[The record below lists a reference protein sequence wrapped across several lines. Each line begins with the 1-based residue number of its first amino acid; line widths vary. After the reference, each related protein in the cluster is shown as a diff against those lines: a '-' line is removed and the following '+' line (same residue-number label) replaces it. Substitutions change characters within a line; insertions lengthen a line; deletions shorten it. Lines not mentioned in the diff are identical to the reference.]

1 MPRTKVAFLWA
12 GVALAA
18 LAPSQLAAQIA
29 RPQLGTVMDA
39 SGSLRPVIGVAAAA
53 SLGDS
58 ALDNALSFAC
68 SAKLCLAKTDAALIS
83 FAPANAAGA
92 QTTWDA
98 STPTLPGPAL
108 IAIDDGA
115 GGDRTGDGT
124 NARAWI
130 YFIQSQQAA
139 LWHDGALTM
148 LDFAPDGQVLSLR
161 AASDGFDYV
170 VVRDRSR
177 GIARDGVLM
186 NGNPRRGV
194 ANAWVEHYSTSDG
207 GITVTGAIPASSVA
221 GSAPPADPSVITA
234 VMLFDGGVLA
244 ATRGQLMLTRPDGE
258 QMAFPLA
265 GARAFYQAAQ
275 GVVEIAAGEGLWI
288 LRTDPGSEQLAL
300 LPGAS
305 QGDVPPG
312 DGPADTAEVGR

>member
-1 MPRTKVAFLWA
+1 MPRTTVVFLWV
-12 GVALAA
+12 GLGLAA

-29 RPQLGTVMDA
+29 RPQLGTVLDA

-58 ALDNALSFAC
+58 ALDNAISFAC
-68 SAKLCLAKTDAALIS
+68 SATLCLAKTDAALIS

-92 QTTWDA
+92 QTATGA
-98 STPTLPGPAL
+98 STPTFPGGAL
-108 IAIDDGA
+108 IAIDDRV
-115 GGDRTGDGT
+115 DNT

-130 YFIQSQQAA
+130 YFTQSQQAA
-139 LWHDGALTM
+139 LWQDGALTM
-148 LDFAPDGQVLSLR
+148 IDFASDGEVLSLR

-177 GIARDGVLM
+177 G
-186 NGNPRRGV
+186 NPRRGAAHV
-194 ANAWVEHYSTSDG
+194 WIEHYSTSDG
-207 GITVTGAIPASSVA
+207 SITVTGSIAGAAIGAGSVASS
-221 GSAPPADPSVITA
+221 APLADPFAITA
-234 VMLFDGGVLA
+234 VMLFDGGVLR
-244 ATRGQLMLTRPDGE
+244 ATPGQLILTRLDGQ

-265 GARAFYQAAQ
+265 GARAFFQAAK
-275 GVVEIAAGEGLWI
+275 GVVEIVAREGLWI

-305 QGDVPPG
+305 QGDAAPQG
-312 DGPADTAEVGR
+312 DGSADTAEAGQ